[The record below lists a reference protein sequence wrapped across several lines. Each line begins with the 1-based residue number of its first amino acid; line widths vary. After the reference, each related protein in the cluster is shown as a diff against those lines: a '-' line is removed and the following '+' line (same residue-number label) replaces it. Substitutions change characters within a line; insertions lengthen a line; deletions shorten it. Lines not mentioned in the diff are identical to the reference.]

1 MLVDGNWVNKME
13 SNGRSKSR
21 KLIKLVGPLFK
32 GDMGE
37 YQGHFQPVRQQTL
50 KQQTVLNFMY
60 YRKCRIHYETKD

>member
-32 GDMGE
+32 GYGGISRE
-37 YQGHFQPVRQQTL
+37 FPASKTPNTQTANCL
-50 KQQTVLNFMY
+50 KLYVLQKVQN
-60 YRKCRIHYETKD
+60 TL